1 MRDTGH
7 LVTIPQREVLS
18 PSLPPEKAW
27 SRCAELREGR
37 YERLWGRRPFPPFL
51 AKLFHASESSLEVEV
66 SCLKILRGHL
76 VLQFHPHIV
85 QKGHRLLFAS
95 LQAEVWSLLGAPS
108 DVVSLF
114 VKTVGPCAVVYSA
127 SGPPLTAAA
136 LQVRCLTG
144 SGWHLESAQET
155 CPGVV
160 GREQAPGNLRS
171 VPGSAPV
178 PCSLGELWALPPLRP
193 CAQKQS

>member
-1 MRDTGH
+1 MFKNSQG
-7 LVTIPQREVLS
+7 
-18 PSLPPEKAW
+18 
-27 SRCAELREGR
+27 
-37 YERLWGRRPFPPFL
+37 
-51 AKLFHASESSLEVEV
+51 SSCFTV
-66 SCLKILRGHL
+66 
-76 VLQFHPHIV
+76 HPHFV

-144 SGWHLESAQET
+144 S
-155 CPGVV
+155 V
-160 GREQAPGNLRS
+160 GT
-171 VPGSAPV
+171 
-178 PCSLGELWALPPLRP
+178 
-193 CAQKQS
+193 